1 MRKEQIDNFSKA
13 DIFAKLFACVQ
24 SIWLVVQSIAR
35 VSVGLPIT
43 QLELATI
50 ALVFCA
56 LLMYALWWNKPFG
69 VERTVTIYAIY
80 DSNIPA
86 TISAIKQ
93 LSSDNYYRGHPPTEP
108 PTERHYL
115 ESYFAW
121 RLGTKV
127 PKLSSPPTNLT
138 FDQLGEIAVNSLA
151 RASSNDVVEF
161 GMALGGL
168 ISNIFRKSRWIPI
181 NREFATCIIF
191 YAAGTLFSAF
201 HLGAW
206 NWDFPTSTT
215 RIIWRSFAL
224 AATGTGPLAFV
235 FIIIAP
241 AILEKLAGESLRNLL
256 RYVTLW
262 VLGLLLAVYILA
274 RLGLIVLV
282 FYCFSSM
289 PAAVYETVNWAQFL
303 PHFT

>member
-1 MRKEQIDNFSKA
+1 
-13 DIFAKLFACVQ
+13 VQ

-80 DSNIPA
+80 DGNIPA
-86 TISAIKQ
+86 TISAIKR
-93 LSSDNYYRGHPPTEP
+93 LSSHHYDRGYPL
-108 PTERHYL
+108 TERDYL

-121 RLGTKV
+121 RLRTI

-138 FDQLGEIAVNSLA
+138 FDQLGEMAVRSLA
-151 RASSNDVVEF
+151 DAGSNDVVEF
-161 GMALGGL
+161 GIALGGL
-168 ISNIFRKSRWIPI
+168 ISNIFGKSRWIPI

-224 AATGTGPLAFV
+224 AATATGPLAFV
-235 FIIIAP
+235 FIIIAQ
-241 AILEKLAGESLRNLL
+241 AILEDLGRLTDLLRN
-256 RYVTLW
+256 VTLW

-274 RLGLIVLV
+274 RLALIVLV

-289 PAAVYETVNWAQFL
+289 PAAVYQTVNWAQFL